1 MSSPDFAT
9 VRDGFERRD
18 DDVRY
23 YTTTRFDKGARV
35 FAFCCAV
42 IYAVLSGGLIVAI
55 VKATLHL

>member
-9 VRDGFERRD
+9 VRDGFERGD

-23 YTTTRFDKGARV
+23 YARTRFDKGARA

-42 IYAVLSGGLIVAI
+42 IYAVLSGGLIIAI
-55 VKATLHL
+55 VKATLHF